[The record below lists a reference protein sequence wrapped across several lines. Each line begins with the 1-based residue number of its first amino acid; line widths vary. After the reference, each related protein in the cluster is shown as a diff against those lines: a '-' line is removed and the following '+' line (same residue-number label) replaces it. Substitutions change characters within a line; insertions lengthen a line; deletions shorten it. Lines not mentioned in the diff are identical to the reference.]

1 MCLQPLLSLDNSVTT
16 RFTDAGDVRVTVQA
30 ACGNSVLQDSRL
42 IRVLGEL
49 SPDSLHRPAWVGT
62 WLQRA
67 CSLLGSPRLQS
78 PGGFGFCDWLCGL
91 IEVFQTLCLQF
102 PLSIKCLM
110 RLVSLLHSYLPRTG
124 ELDVGISTGLSTCT
138 YHSEDGPE
146 EDLGMAIAYL
156 GSLGL

>member
-1 MCLQPLLSLDNSVTT
+1 MALTVVQGPMSPWPSILPERPDPRVCLQPLLSLDNLVTT

-67 CSLLGSPRLQS
+67 CSFLESLRLQS
-78 PGGFGFCDWLCGL
+78 PGGFGFCDWLCSL
-91 IEVFQTLCLQF
+91 IEVFQTLWLQF
-102 PLSIKCLM
+102 PPL
-110 RLVSLLHSYLPRTG
+110 
-124 ELDVGISTGLSTCT
+124 
-138 YHSEDGPE
+138 
-146 EDLGMAIAYL
+146 
-156 GSLGL
+156 